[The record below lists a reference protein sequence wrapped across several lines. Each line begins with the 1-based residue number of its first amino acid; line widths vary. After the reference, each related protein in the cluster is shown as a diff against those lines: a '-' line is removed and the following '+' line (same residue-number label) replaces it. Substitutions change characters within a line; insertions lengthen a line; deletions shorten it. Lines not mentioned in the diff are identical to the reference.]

1 MVFVGDQNKY
11 VINLFESNI
20 EHVCIKLYDIQG
32 NNYDSV
38 KIYKKNFGWN
48 FQNIL
53 IPNNVLFQEFAR
65 LSVKF

>member
-32 NNYDSV
+32 NN
-38 KIYKKNFGWN
+38 
-48 FQNIL
+48 
-53 IPNNVLFQEFAR
+53 
-65 LSVKF
+65 